1 MRGALKI
8 GKLGGI
14 EIGIHYTWIFAFL
27 LFTWL
32 FAEES
37 FPVSFPEWTRTT
49 DWIVGVILSLGLF
62 ASVLLHE
69 LSHSWVAI
77 RRGMKVS
84 SIVLFIFGGVSNIE
98 KEPDNAKSEF
108 VMAAA
113 GPACSLLLGGILYL
127 VGSLIATPENIH
139 NPLVETIGSL
149 AWMNLILAA
158 FNIVPG
164 FPLDGG
170 RVLRSIIWGATK
182 SLHKATMIAG
192 NIGRMFG
199 WALIIF
205 GILLMFSEKIWII
218 SGGLLNGIWP
228 ILIGWFLANAADHA
242 MREQSLQENLAG
254 KLVKDVMNNQPEC
267 IGPAVSVDSVVN
279 DAFIRRGLRSL
290 AVCNENG
297 LLGIMTLSDAKKIPQ
312 EEWVNTPV
320 QQVMTKVPLITVN
333 ENDDLNGALHLLSQ
347 KDLNQIAVLSNGKFV
362 GLLSR
367 ADIIRYLNT
376 RQELGIKNRLNK

>member
-127 VGSLIATPENIH
+127 VGSLIATPENIRK
-139 NPLVETIGSL
+139 PLVETIGNL

-228 ILIGWFLANAADHA
+228 ILVGWFLANAADHA

-254 KLVKDVMNNQPEC
+254 KLVKDVMNSQPEC
-267 IGPAVSVDSVVN
+267 INPGVSVDSVVN
-279 DAFIRRGLRSL
+279 DSFIRRGLRSL